1 MKTDILVAGC
11 GCSGLYLALNLSKD
25 KEILIVTKSD
35 AQSNDSYLA
44 QGGMCVLTREDDY
57 DAYFEDTLAAGHY
70 EKTTAKSVEIMI
82 RSSQDVLKDLIGWG
96 ADFKRMRMAT
106 CFIPE
111 RARTVPN
118 VSSSMRM

>member
-11 GCSGLYLALNLSKD
+11 GCSGLYLALNLPKD

-70 EKTTAKSVEIMI
+70 ENDRKSVEIMI
-82 RSSQDVLKDLIGWG
+82 KTSPVIAGC
-96 ADFKRMRMAT
+96 FKGSDRLGRR
-106 CFIPE
+106 F
-111 RARTVPN
+111 
-118 VSSSMRM
+118 